1 MSDSQSSEYHDGKK
15 VYATLGEAVRMKTK
29 VSKSF
34 GKRFKKLRIYRTPE
48 GWCLTKWTKGTLK

>member
-1 MSDSQSSEYHDGKK
+1 MSDSQTMQYDKK